1 MKKALFTVILFII
14 AYTHLAAQD
23 RYYKYEP
30 WMDRYLKGKFGL
42 NPSLDEKGNR
52 DFYERMGYTYSTTIP
67 DKTIYIYSGIGVVIL
82 IGCIYYFSTKKTFET
97 INQ

>member
-1 MKKALFTVILFII
+1 MKKLIILVILYIV
-14 AYTHLAAQD
+14 TSSPVTAQD

-30 WMDRYLKGKFGL
+30 WMDRYIKGEYGL
-42 NPSLDEKGNR
+42 NPNLDEKGNR
-52 DFYERMGYTYSTTIP
+52 EFYERMGYTFSTTIP
-67 DKTIYIYSGIGVVIL
+67 DKTIYIYSGIAIVII